1 MQATTRMFSSSRA
14 SQRGIAGYLDATV
27 AKVKMRQT
35 IRALSALS
43 DRELKDIGLC
53 HADLQGFG
61 HFPVR

>member
-14 SQRGIAGYLDATV
+14 SQRGIAGYLDAIV

-43 DRELKDIGLC
+43 DRESRTSVFAARTFRGL
-53 HADLQGFG
+53 GIS
-61 HFPVR
+61 P